1 MATRVLSAVLLTVAM
16 PMASLALPASAQPAD
31 SAGSNPPATTR
42 SAKPSP
48 QQQRL
53 YRGTKIVGAAVRD
66 AKDKKIGEI
75 MDLLLDGRRG
85 EVAYAVVSFG
95 GTVGAHAG
103 RKWHAIPWQ
112 ALEPSDDGRYYVL
125 HADRETISQAPGFDK
140 GKWPDIADPQWSA
153 DTDRYWSR
161 MVGRGPLNTNRLTS
175 GASGAGNLHEP
186 NGAGAPQRSDMDS
199 SGR

>member
-1 MATRVLSAVLLTVAM
+1 MAPRMLSAVLLAVALPLTV
-16 PMASLALPASAQPAD
+16 PASAQPAD
-31 SAGSNPPATTR
+31 QAGSNPPLTTR

-48 QQQRL
+48 PQQRL
-53 YRGTKIVGAAVRD
+53 YRGTKIVGASVHD
-66 AKDKKIGEI
+66 ANDKKIGEI
-75 MDLLLDGRRG
+75 KDLLLDGGRG

-95 GTVGAHAG
+95 SAVGAG

-175 GASGAGNLHEP
+175 GASGAGNLREP
-186 NGAGAPQRSDMDS
+186 NGAGAPPRSDMDS